1 MRASIRGCVWF
12 SWALVV
18 VWGCCMLHTSLL
30 PLLHGRG
37 IFLGRSCHSWTAEV
51 VSPSGLH
58 VALHGV
64 DVVAKWMWIVVGR
77 CVKVMGDVVG
87 VVVVG

>member
-1 MRASIRGCVWF
+1 
-12 SWALVV
+12 
-18 VWGCCMLHTSLL
+18 MLHTSLL

-37 IFLGRSCHSWTAEV
+37 IFLGHSCRSWMAGV

-64 DVVAKWMWIVVGR
+64 DVVAKRTWIVIGR
-77 CVKVMGDVVG
+77 CVEVVGDVVG